1 MNYIERLK
9 ITTAEKEQYNSEMR
23 LARRIQQRFLPR
35 PILLPPNIELAADLR
50 QCREVGG
57 DFYEYF
63 QLGNQLYFAI
73 GDVAGKGTPAA
84 LYMAS
89 ISKLFCYIASNNTST
104 AQICNLINKHMC
116 DDADDDIYTTIFIG
130 IIDINTGIM
139 TFTNAG
145 HPYPLIIHH
154 NGQTSFLNK
163 YPDGSDRC
171 TRGT

>member
-1 MNYIERLK
+1 
-9 ITTAEKEQYNSEMR
+9 
-23 LARRIQQRFLPR
+23 
-35 PILLPPNIELAADLR
+35 
-50 QCREVGG
+50 
-57 DFYEYF
+57 
-63 QLGNQLYFAI
+63 
-73 GDVAGKGTPAA
+73 
-84 LYMAS
+84 MAS
-89 ISKLFCYIASNNTST
+89 ISKLFRYIASNNTST

-163 YPDGSDRC
+163 YPDVPIGVLEEHEFSEHIYTFNKNTTLLFYTDGITDTENQSGQFYGQDKMIRC
-171 TRGT
+171 VEAQTVKTPPDFVTTKTAIL